1 MYFRGRSSRSLDQ
14 KGRLMLPP
22 EFRDILLSRCGEG
35 KLVMT
40 TFDGCLVGYP
50 LPEWEEFEL
59 AFSRTENPSRAL
71 RDFRRVV
78 IGGAEELILD
88 NQGRIRL
95 SQSHREYAAL
105 ANEVMLIGQVSRFEI
120 WSPVQFEAICNQN
133 FDQVTEELDK
143 SGVKFF
149 L

>member
-35 KLVMT
+35 KLIMI
-40 TFDGCLVGYP
+40 TFDGCLVGFP
-50 LPEWEEFEL
+50 LPDWEEFEL
-59 AFSRTENPSRAL
+59 AFSRIENPSRVL

-78 IGGAEELILD
+78 IGGAEELVLD

-105 ANEVMLIGQVSRFEI
+105 TNEVMLIGQLSRFEI
-120 WSPVQFEAICNQN
+120 WSPVKFEDICNQN
-133 FDQVTEELDK
+133 FDQVAEELDN

-149 L
+149 I